1 MLDKQPYGC
10 VCDFRRHVRHP
21 DPDHR
26 LQEVKSRPIASGGTG
41 RGRGLP
47 LSALDRGVSVLYIEK
62 NCDAEPM
69 AEPKMLQ
76 RACHAAKLR
85 FV

>member
-1 MLDKQPYGC
+1 
-10 VCDFRRHVRHP
+10 VRQP

-26 LQEVKSRPIASGGTG
+26 LQEVKSRPIASGGT
-41 RGRGLP
+41 GRGLP

-69 AEPKMLQ
+69 AEPKVLQ